1 MNTFTYSRWVVVW
14 IVLCLALAGCQSQG
28 AEEGSLV
35 KENELVCLIENLGG
49 RGADTVQEIE
59 NGTVNRA
66 EFVWLYFNCDEPF
79 LKGWMMG
86 IADGYD
92 YADGTGKSVGY
103 RELVTDQ
110 GGVWK
115 GMFEDRSDGNNII
128 HKGTYTGEGIYD
140 GLQMVFEYDSAKQL
154 AKMRVTFLPGE

>member
-1 MNTFTYSRWVVVW
+1 MNAFTYSRWMVLGF
-14 IVLCLALAGCQSQG
+14 VLCLALAGCQSKG
-28 AEEGSLV
+28 AEEGALV
-35 KENELVCLIENLGG
+35 KENELVCPIENLGG
-49 RGADTVQEIE
+49 RGADTVQTIE

-66 EFVWLYFNCDEPF
+66 EFVWLYLNCEDPYI
-79 LKGWMMG
+79 KGWMMG

-92 YADGTGKSVGY
+92 YDDGTGMSTGY

-115 GMFEDRSDGNNII
+115 GMFEERFDGENII

-140 GLQMVFEYDSAKQL
+140 GLQMVLEYDGAKQT
-154 AKMRVTFLPGE
+154 AMYRVTFLP